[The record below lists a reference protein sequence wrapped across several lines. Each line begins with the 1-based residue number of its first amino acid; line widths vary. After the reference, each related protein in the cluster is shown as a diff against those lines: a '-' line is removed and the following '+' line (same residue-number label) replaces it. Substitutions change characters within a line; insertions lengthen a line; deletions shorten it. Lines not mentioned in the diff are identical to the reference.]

1 MVLVERSHPAPKS
14 LAIEAR
20 KQNGKYN
27 KADVV
32 ERLRRDFHDK
42 CYKAW
47 KMPSWIKLIFT
58 RNPEV

>member
-27 KADVV
+27 KAGCGG
-32 ERLRRDFHDK
+32 EASKRF
-42 CYKAW
+42 
-47 KMPSWIKLIFT
+47 S
-58 RNPEV
+58 